1 MRSETAQLI
10 KLQDYK
16 ETPYA
21 IDSVSLVF
29 KLKPEATEVV
39 STLTLS
45 RRNGTDAGTPLA
57 LDGDELT
64 LVSVAID
71 GVTLAQ
77 EAYEASATKLIIH
90 NPPAD
95 KFQLE
100 VVTNVNPTAN
110 TKLEGLYLSKGIYCT
125 QCEAEGFRRITYYY
139 DRPDVLSVFTTRVE
153 ADKASNPILLSNG
166 NPQETGDIADTDR
179 HFAVWHDP
187 HPKPAY
193 LFALVAGD
201 LACTSEKYT
210 TASGKPVDLNIYV
223 EKGNEDRTG
232 WSMDSLIRSMRW
244 DEKVFGCEYD
254 LDVFNIVAV
263 SAFNMGAME
272 NKGLNIF
279 NDKYILAD
287 SDTATDT
294 DYEGIETVVAHEYFH
309 NWTGNR
315 ITCREWFQLCLK
327 EGLTVF
333 RDQEFSSDERSRP
346 VKRIADVIRL
356 KSRQFPEDQGPLSHP
371 VRPTEYK
378 EINNF
383 YTATVYDKGA
393 ELVRMI
399 KTILGADGFRKGMDL
414 YFERHDGDASTIEDF
429 ISCFEDANAFDLTQF
444 SLWYH
449 QSGTPVV
456 KASGSYDADA
466 KTYTLDL
473 EQINAPTPG
482 QTEKKPFFIPVHFG
496 LVGPNGDDLAY
507 SSVEGAQV
515 DGDLLC
521 LSENKHT
528 VVFHGIGSKPVPS
541 LLREFSAPVKL
552 ETGLS
557 REEHIFLMRHDVDP
571 FNRWQAAQTL
581 MTELL
586 IELTNGV
593 EPAGKEAF
601 IEALGHM
608 AADES
613 LDHAFRGFGLM
624 LPSEQAIAL
633 EIGKD
638 VDTDAIGN
646 ARDAFSKDIG
656 VTLYDIFKRLYDELE
671 MPATFSP
678 DAISAG
684 KRALKLRCLSYLG
697 AAQIAESAALAKAH
711 FDNAD
716 NMSDRMGALTI
727 LMIWQLAGAQ
737 EALKAF
743 EERHK
748 DTALAMDKWLSI
760 AARAPSEDSVAAIR
774 TLTEHPAFSWDN
786 PNRIYAL
793 IGGFLGGNTRGFHA
807 VDGSGYNY
815 LAEIT
820 LQLDKTNPQVA
831 SRMVKSFGNWRS
843 MNAARREKAKAAL
856 QGILEADQQLSTDV
870 KEIVEL
876 CLD

>member
-1 MRSETAQLI
+1 M
-10 KLQDYK
+10 
-16 ETPYA
+16 
-21 IDSVSLVF
+21 
-29 KLKPEATEVV
+29 
-39 STLTLS
+39 
-45 RRNGTDAGTPLA
+45 
-57 LDGDELT
+57 
-64 LVSVAID
+64 
-71 GVTLAQ
+71 
-77 EAYEASATKLIIH
+77 
-90 NPPAD
+90 
-95 KFQLE
+95 
-100 VVTNVNPTAN
+100 
-110 TKLEGLYLSKGIYCT
+110 
-125 QCEAEGFRRITYYY
+125 
-139 DRPDVLSVFTTRVE
+139 
-153 ADKASNPILLSNG
+153 
-166 NPQETGDIADTDR
+166 
-179 HFAVWHDP
+179 
-187 HPKPAY
+187 
-193 LFALVAGD
+193 
-201 LACTSEKYT
+201 
-210 TASGKPVDLNIYV
+210 
-223 EKGNEDRTG
+223 
-232 WSMDSLIRSMRW
+232 
-244 DEKVFGCEYD
+244 
-254 LDVFNIVAV
+254 
-263 SAFNMGAME
+263 
-272 NKGLNIF
+272 
-279 NDKYILAD
+279 
-287 SDTATDT
+287 
-294 DYEGIETVVAHEYFH
+294 
-309 NWTGNR
+309 
-315 ITCREWFQLCLK
+315 
-327 EGLTVF
+327 
-333 RDQEFSSDERSRP
+333 
-346 VKRIADVIRL
+346 
-356 KSRQFPEDQGPLSHP
+356 
-371 VRPTEYK
+371 
-378 EINNF
+378 
-383 YTATVYDKGA
+383 
-393 ELVRMI
+393 
-399 KTILGADGFRKGMDL
+399 
-414 YFERHDGDASTIEDF
+414 
-429 ISCFEDANAFDLTQF
+429 
-444 SLWYH
+444 
-449 QSGTPVV
+449 
-456 KASGSYDADA
+456 
-466 KTYTLDL
+466 
-473 EQINAPTPG
+473 
-482 QTEKKPFFIPVHFG
+482 
-496 LVGPNGDDLAY
+496 
-507 SSVEGAQV
+507 EGAQV

-557 REEHIFLMRHDVDP
+557 REEHIFLMRHDADP

-646 ARDAFSKDIG
+646 ARDAFSKEIG
-656 VTLYDIFKRLYDELE
+656 VTLYDTFKRLYDQLE

-697 AAQIAESAALAKAH
+697 AAQTAESAALAKAH

-727 LMIWQLAGAQ
+727 LVIWQLAGAQ

-831 SRMVKSFGNWRS
+831 SRMVKSFGNWRN

>member
-1 MRSETAQLI
+1 MKPKAGQLI
-10 KLQDYK
+10 KLSDYRA
-16 ETPYA
+16 TPYS
-21 IDSVSLVF
+21 IDAVSLVV
-29 KLKPEATEVV
+29 KLDPEATEII
-39 STLTLS
+39 STLSLS
-45 RRNGTDAGTPLA
+45 RGADTEAGTPLE
-57 LDGDELT
+57 LDGDELSF
-64 LVSVAID
+64 VSASID
-71 GVTLAQ
+71 GTVLSTGSF
-77 EAYEASATKLIIH
+77 EATADKLIIH
-90 NPPAD
+90 NPPAEP
-95 KFQLE
+95 FSLQ
-100 VVTNVNPTAN
+100 VVTKINPKAN
-110 TKLEGLYLSKGIYCT
+110 TQLMGLYLSEGIFCT

-139 DRPDVLSVFTTRVE
+139 DRPDVLSVFTTRIE
-153 ADKASNPILLSNG
+153 ADKSAYPILLGNG
-166 NPQETGDIADTDR
+166 NPTESGAVEGTEC

-201 LACTSEKYT
+201 LSCISQKYT
-210 TASGKPVDLNIYV
+210 TASGNPVDLNIFV
-223 EKGNEDRTG
+223 EKGNENRAD

-244 DEKVFGCEYD
+244 DEKVFGREYD

-346 VKRIADVIRL
+346 VKRIVDVIRL
-356 KSRQFPEDQGPLSHP
+356 KSHQFPEDQGPLSHP

-383 YTATVYDKGA
+383 YTATVYEKGA

-429 ISCFEDANAFDLTQF
+429 IKCFEEVTGHDLTHF

-449 QSGTPVV
+449 QSGTPVL
-456 KASGSYDADA
+456 KANGVYDEAT
-466 KTYTLDL
+466 KTFTLEL
-473 EQINAPTPG
+473 EQETAPTPG
-482 QTEKKPFFIPVHFG
+482 QDEKTPFFIPVRFG
-496 LVGPNGDDLAY
+496 LVGPNGDDLAFT
-507 SSVEGAQV
+507 SVEGAQV
-515 DGDLLC
+515 DNDLLL
-521 LSENKHT
+521 LSEAKQS

-541 LLREFSAPVKL
+541 LLREFSAPVRL
-552 ETGLS
+552 ETNLS
-557 REEHIFLMRHDVDP
+557 REEQIFLMRHDTDP
-571 FNRWQAAQTL
+571 FNRWQATQTL

-586 IELTNGV
+586 IELTNGT
-593 EPAGKEAF
+593 EPEGKAAF

-608 AADES
+608 AEDEN

-624 LPSEQAIAL
+624 LPSEQHIAL

-638 VDTDAIGN
+638 VDTDAIGD
-646 ARDAFSKDIG
+646 ARDAFSKEIG
-656 VTLYDIFKRLYDELE
+656 QALYGTFKRIYDAME

-678 DAISAG
+678 DALSAG
-684 KRALKLRCLSYLG
+684 KRSLKLRCLSYLG
-697 AAQIAESAALAKAH
+697 AAQTEESAALAKSH

-716 NMSDRMGALTI
+716 NMTDRIGALTV
-727 LMIWQLAGAQ
+727 LVIWQLAGAHD
-737 EALKAF
+737 ALKAF
-743 EERHK
+743 EKRHQ
-748 DTALAMDKWLSI
+748 DTALAMDQWLSL
-760 AARAPSEDSVAAIR
+760 AARAPCEDAIAAIR
-774 TLTEHPAFSWDN
+774 TLTEHPAFSWDI

-793 IGGFLGGNTRGFHA
+793 IGGFLGGNSRGFHA
-807 VDGSGYNY
+807 ADGSGYDY
-815 LAEIT
+815 IAEIT

-831 SRMVKSFGNWRS
+831 SRMAKSFGTWKN
-843 MNAARREKAKAAL
+843 MNAERRVKAEAAL
-856 QGILEADQQLSTDV
+856 KKILNAEQQLSTDV
-870 KEIVEL
+870 KEIVER

>member
-16 ETPYA
+16 ETPYV
-21 IDSVSLVF
+21 IKNVSLVF
-29 KLKPEATEVV
+29 KLQPEATEVI

-45 RRNGTDAGTPLA
+45 KREGTEAGTALE
-57 LDGDELT
+57 LDGDDLT
-64 LVSVAID
+64 LTSVAID
-71 GVTLAQ
+71 GAALA
-77 EAYEASATKLIIH
+77 ESDYEATPEKLVVH
-90 NPPAD
+90 APPAD
-95 KFQLE
+95 RFQLE
-100 VVTNVNPTAN
+100 VVTKVNPTTN
-110 TKLEGLYLSKGIYCT
+110 TKLEGLYLSQGIYCT

-139 DRPDVLSVFTTRVE
+139 DRPDVLSVFTTRIE
-153 ADKASNPILLSNG
+153 ADKASSPILLGNG
-166 NPQETGDIADTDR
+166 NPQDTGDIEGTDR

-201 LACTSEKYT
+201 LACISEKYT
-210 TASGKPVDLNIYV
+210 TASGTPVDLNIFV
-223 EKGNEDRTG
+223 EKGNEERAD

-244 DEKVFGCEYD
+244 DEKVFGREYD

-287 SDTATDT
+287 SDTATDS

-399 KTILGADGFRKGMDL
+399 KTILGADNFRKGMDL

-429 ISCFEDANAFDLTQF
+429 IKCFEDATQIDLSHF

-456 KASGSYDADA
+456 KAKGSYDEAA
-466 KTYTLDL
+466 KTFTLDL

-482 QTEKKPFFIPVHFG
+482 QDQKKPFFIPIRFG

-507 SSVEGAQV
+507 SSAEGAQV

-521 LSENKHT
+521 LSDNKQT
-528 VVFHGIGSKPVPS
+528 VVFHGIASRPVPS

-552 ETGLS
+552 ETGLP
-557 REEHIFLMRHDVDP
+557 REDQIFLMRHDIDP

-586 IELTNGV
+586 IELTNGS
-593 EPAGKEAF
+593 EPTGKDAF

-608 AADES
+608 AADEN

-646 ARDAFSKDIG
+646 ARDAFSKEIG
-656 VTLYDIFKRLYDELE
+656 VALYDTFKRIYDALE
-671 MPATFSP
+671 MPATFNP
-678 DAISAG
+678 DALSAG
-684 KRALKLRCLSYLG
+684 KRALKLRCLTYI
-697 AAQIAESAALAKAH
+697 AASAGEGSAALAKAH
-711 FDNAD
+711 FDAAD
-716 NMSDRMGALTI
+716 NMTDRISALNC
-727 LMIWQLAGAQ
+727 LVKFELAGAQ
-737 EALKAF
+737 EAMASF
-743 EERHK
+743 EERHNG
-748 DTALAMDKWLSI
+748 TALAMDKWLGVTAS
-760 AARAPSEDSVAAIR
+760 APSKDTIGALR
-774 TLTEHPAFSWDN
+774 TLTEHSAFSWDN

-807 VDGSGYNY
+807 ADGSGYDY

-831 SRMVKSFGNWRS
+831 SRMVKSFGTWKN
-843 MNAARREKAKAAL
+843 MNAERRVKAEAAL
-856 QGILEADQQLSTDV
+856 KRILEADQQLSTDV

-876 CLD
+876 CLN

>member
-10 KLQDYK
+10 RLQDYT
-16 ETPYA
+16 ETPYV
-21 IDSVSLVF
+21 IESVSLIF
-29 KLKPEATEVV
+29 KLLPEATEVI
-39 STLTLS
+39 STLTIS
-45 RRNGTDAGTPLA
+45 KRDGTEDGAPLE

-64 LVSVAID
+64 LISAAID
-71 GVTLAQ
+71 GVLLA
-77 EAYEASATKLIIH
+77 EDAFEASTDKLTVH
-90 NPPAD
+90 APPAER
-95 KFQLE
+95 FQLE
-100 VVTNVNPTAN
+100 VITKVNPTTNA
-110 TKLEGLYLSKGIYCT
+110 KLEGLYLSQGIYCT

-139 DRPDVLSVFTTRVE
+139 DRPDVLSVFTTRIE
-153 ADKASNPILLSNG
+153 ADKATNPILLGNG
-166 NPQETGDIADTDR
+166 NPQDAGDIEGTDR

-201 LACTSEKYT
+201 LACISEKYT
-210 TASGKPVDLNIYV
+210 TASGTPVDLNIFV
-223 EKGNEDRTG
+223 EKGNEDRAD
-232 WSMDSLIRSMRW
+232 WSMDSLVRSMRW
-244 DEKVFGCEYD
+244 DEKVFGREYD
-254 LDVFNIVAV
+254 LEVFNIVAV

-279 NDKYILAD
+279 NDKFILAD

-294 DYEGIETVVAHEYFH
+294 DYESIETVVAHEYFH

-399 KTILGADGFRKGMDL
+399 KTILGADNFRKGMDL
-414 YFERHDGDASTIEDF
+414 YFKRHDGDASTIEDF
-429 ISCFEDANAFDLTQF
+429 LKCFEDATKIDLSHF

-456 KASGSYDADA
+456 KAKGSYDEAA
-466 KTYTLDL
+466 KTFTLEL

-482 QTEKKPFFIPVHFG
+482 QDQKKPFFIPIRFG

-507 SSVEGAQV
+507 SNAEGAQV

-521 LSENKHT
+521 LSENKQT
-528 VVFHGIGSKPVPS
+528 VVFHGIGSRPVPS

-557 REEHIFLMRHDVDP
+557 REDQIFLMRHDIDP

-581 MTELL
+581 MTDLL
-586 IELTNGV
+586 IELTNGA
-593 EPAGKEAF
+593 EPTGKDAF

-608 AADES
+608 AEDEN

-638 VDTDAIGN
+638 VDADAIGD
-646 ARDAFSKDIG
+646 ARNAFSKEIG
-656 VTLYDIFKRLYDELE
+656 VALYDTFKRIYDALE

-678 DAISAG
+678 DALSAG
-684 KRALKLRCLSYLG
+684 KRALKLRCLSYL
-697 AAQIAESAALAKAH
+697 AASNSEGSATLAKAH
-711 FDNAD
+711 FDAAD
-716 NMSDRMGALTI
+716 NMTDRISALNC
-727 LMIWQLAGAQ
+727 LVKFKLAGAQ
-737 EALKAF
+737 EAMASF

-748 DTALAMDKWLSI
+748 DTALAMDKWLGV
-760 AARAPSEDSVAAIR
+760 AASAPSKDTIGALR

-807 VDGSGYNY
+807 ADGSGYDY

-820 LQLDKTNPQVA
+820 LQLDKINPQVA
-831 SRMVKSFGNWRS
+831 SRMVKSFGSWKN
-843 MNAARREKAKAAL
+843 MNAERRVKAEAAL
-856 QGILEADQQLSTDV
+856 KRILAADQQLSTDV

>member
-1 MRSETAQLI
+1 MRFESAQLI
-10 KLQDYK
+10 KLEDYK
-16 ETPYA
+16 ETPYS
-21 IDSVSLVF
+21 IKTVSLVF
-29 KLKPEATEVV
+29 KLHAEATEVI

-45 RRNGTDAGTPLA
+45 PREGSVAGAPLE

-64 LVSVAID
+64 LVSLKLNGDVLDA
-71 GVTLAQ
+71 A
-77 EAYEASATKLIIH
+77 AYSASADKLVVTS
-90 NPPAD
+90 PPAEE
-95 KFQLE
+95 FELE
-100 VVTNVNPTAN
+100 VITQLNPTAN
-110 TKLEGLYLSKGIYCT
+110 TQLMGLYLSQGIYCT

-139 DRPDVLSVFTTRVE
+139 DRPDVLSVFTTRIE
-153 ADKASNPILLSNG
+153 ADKATNPILLGNG
-166 NPQETGDIADTDR
+166 NPQETGDLDGTDR

-193 LFALVAGD
+193 LFALVGGD
-201 LACTSEKYT
+201 LSCISQKYT

-223 EKGNEDRTG
+223 EKGNENRAG

-244 DEKVFGCEYD
+244 DEKVFGREYD

-287 SDTATDT
+287 SDTATDG

-429 ISCFEDANAFDLTQF
+429 ITCFEEANSTDLSHF

-449 QSGTPVV
+449 QSGTPQL
-456 KASGSYDADA
+456 KANGSYDEAA
-466 KTYTLDL
+466 KTFTLEL
-473 EQINAPTPG
+473 EQTTPPTPG
-482 QTEKKPFFIPVHFG
+482 QAEKKPFFIPIRFG
-496 LVGPNGDDLAY
+496 LVGPDGDDLEFTK
-507 SSVEGAQV
+507 VEGADV
-515 DGDLLC
+515 KGDLLC
-521 LSENKHT
+521 LTQAKQT
-528 VVFHGIGSKPVPS
+528 LVFHGVGARPVPS
-541 LLREFSAPVKL
+541 LLREFSAPLKL
-552 ETGLS
+552 DSNLS
-557 REEHIFLMRHDVDP
+557 REDQIFLMRHDIDP
-571 FNRWQAAQTL
+571 FNRWQSAQVL
-581 MTELL
+581 MTQML
-586 IELTNGV
+586 IEMTNGNI
-593 EPAGKEAF
+593 PAGKEAF

-608 AADES
+608 AEDDT
-613 LDHAFRGFGLM
+613 LDHAFRGFGLP
-624 LPSEQAIAL
+624 LPTEQDIAL

-638 VDTDAIGN
+638 VDTDAIGS
-646 ARDAFSKDIG
+646 ARDALVMEIG
-656 VTLYDIFKRLYDELE
+656 IALYDSFKRIYDSLE
-671 MPATFSP
+671 MPAVFSP
-678 DAISAG
+678 DALSAG
-684 KRALKLRCLSYLG
+684 KRTFKLRCLSYMAASGKQEG
-697 AAQIAESAALAKAH
+697 AELTKAH
-711 FDNAD
+711 FDAAD
-716 NMSDRMGALTI
+716 NMTDRMGALII
-727 LMIWQLAGAQ
+727 LVVLNLAGAN
-737 EALKAF
+737 EALKSF
-743 EERHK
+743 EKRHQG
-748 DTALAMDKWLSI
+748 TALAMDKWLHT
-760 AARAPSEDSVAAIR
+760 AARAPREDPIAAIR

-786 PNRIYAL
+786 PNRIYSL

-807 VDGSGYNY
+807 ADGSGYDY

-820 LQLDKTNPQVA
+820 LLLDKTNPQVA
-831 SRMVKSFGNWRS
+831 SRMVKSFGSWKN
-843 MNAARREKAKAAL
+843 MNAERRVKAEAAL
-856 QGILEADQQLSTDV
+856 KRILGAYQQLSTDV
-870 KEIVEL
+870 KEIVER
-876 CLD
+876 CLN

>member
-1 MRSETAQLI
+1 MQSNTAQLI
-10 KLQDYK
+10 KLTDYE
-16 ETPYA
+16 ETPYV
-21 IDSVSLVF
+21 IETVSLVF
-29 KLKPEATEVV
+29 KLHAEATEVV
-39 STLTLS
+39 STLSLHPRARTP
-45 RRNGTDAGTPLA
+45 AGTALE
-57 LDGDELT
+57 LDGDELKLLSIKLNGT
-64 LVSVAID
+64 PLEDDAYDAAPDKLVV
-71 GVTLAQ
+71 
-77 EAYEASATKLIIH
+77 H
-90 NPPAD
+90 NPPTEPF
-95 KFQLE
+95 KLE
-100 VVTNVNPTAN
+100 ITTQINPAAN
-110 TKLEGLYLSKGIYCT
+110 TRLMGLYLSDGIYCT

-139 DRPDVLSVFTTRVE
+139 DRPDALSVFTTRIE
-153 ADKASNPILLSNG
+153 ADKASNPILLGNG
-166 NPQETGDIADTDR
+166 NPQETGRIDGTDR

-201 LACTSEKYT
+201 LTCISEKYT

-223 EKGNEDRTG
+223 EKGNEQRAG
-232 WSMDSLIRSMRW
+232 WSMDSLVRSMRW
-244 DEKVFGCEYD
+244 DEKTFGREYD

-279 NDKYILAD
+279 NDKYILAN
-287 SDTATDT
+287 SETATDL

-346 VKRIADVIRL
+346 VKRIADVVRL

-429 ISCFEDANAFDLTQF
+429 IKCFEEANDTDLSHF

-449 QSGTPVV
+449 QSGTPHL
-456 KASGSYDADA
+456 KASSSYDEAA
-466 KTYTLDL
+466 KTFTLEL
-473 EQINAPTPG
+473 EQTTPATPG
-482 QTEKKPFFIPVHFG
+482 QPEKEPFFIPVRFG
-496 LVGPNGDDLAY
+496 LVGPNGEDIAY
-507 SSVEGAQV
+507 SKAEGARV

-521 LSENKHT
+521 LTERKQT

-552 ETGLS
+552 EAGLN
-557 REEHIFLMRHDVDP
+557 RHEQIFLMRHDIDP

-581 MTELL
+581 MSEML
-586 IELTNGV
+586 IEMTNGDI
-593 EPAGKEAF
+593 PAGKDAF
-601 IEALGHM
+601 ISALANM
-608 AADES
+608 AEDEN

-624 LPSEQAIAL
+624 LPSEKDIAL

-638 VDTDAIGN
+638 VDTDAIGA
-646 ARDAFSKDIG
+646 ARDAFAKEIG
-656 VTLYDIFKRLYDELE
+656 ASLYDTFERIYSAIEVSE
-671 MPATFSP
+671 TFSP
-678 DAISAG
+678 DAASAG
-684 KRALKLRCLSYLG
+684 KRSLKLRCLYYM
-697 AAQIAESAALAKAH
+697 AASGIEGSAALTKAH
-711 FDNAD
+711 FDAAD
-716 NMSDRMGALTI
+716 NMTDRMGALNLLVTWN
-727 LMIWQLAGAQ
+727 LEGAKDGLQ
-737 EALKAF
+737 AF
-743 EERHK
+743 EKRHQG
-748 DTALAMDKWLSI
+748 TALAMDKWLSI
-760 AARAPSEDSVAAIR
+760 AAGAPNEDAVSTIR
-774 TLTEHPAFSWDN
+774 TLTEHPAFSWDI
-786 PNRIYAL
+786 PNRVYSL
-793 IGGFLGGNTRGFHA
+793 IGGFLGSNTRGFHKA
-807 VDGSGYNY
+807 DGSGYDY

-820 LQLDKTNPQVA
+820 LHLDKNNPQVA
-831 SRMVKSFGNWRS
+831 SRLVKSFGSWKN
-843 MNAARREKAKAAL
+843 MNAERRVKAKAAL
-856 QGILEADQQLSTDV
+856 ERILNADQQLSTDV
-870 KEIVEL
+870 KEIVER

>member
-1 MRSETAQLI
+1 MKPEAGQLI
-10 KLQDYK
+10 KLSDYRA
-16 ETPYA
+16 TSYS
-21 IDSVSLVF
+21 IDAVSLVV
-29 KLKPEATEVV
+29 KLDPEATEVI
-39 STLTLS
+39 STLSLS
-45 RRNGTDAGTPLA
+45 RGADTEAGTPLE
-57 LDGDELT
+57 LDGDELSF
-64 LVSVAID
+64 VSASID
-71 GVTLAQ
+71 GTVLSAGSF
-77 EAYEASATKLIIH
+77 EATADKLIIH
-90 NPPAD
+90 NPPAEPFSLQVIT
-95 KFQLE
+95 KI
-100 VVTNVNPTAN
+100 NPKAN
-110 TKLEGLYLSKGIYCT
+110 TQLMGLYLSEGIFCT

-139 DRPDVLSVFTTRVE
+139 DRPDVLSVFTTRIE
-153 ADKASNPILLSNG
+153 ADKSAYPILLGNG
-166 NPQETGDIADTDR
+166 NPTESGAIEGTER

-201 LACTSEKYT
+201 LSCISQKYT
-210 TASGKPVDLNIYV
+210 TASGNPVDLNIFV
-223 EKGNEDRTG
+223 EKGNENRAD

-244 DEKVFGCEYD
+244 DEKVFGREYD

-333 RDQEFSSDERSRP
+333 RDQEFSSDERSRL

-383 YTATVYDKGA
+383 YTATVYEKGA

-429 ISCFEDANAFDLTQF
+429 IKCFEEVTGHDLTHF

-449 QSGTPVV
+449 QSGTPVL
-456 KASGSYDADA
+456 KANGVYDEAA
-466 KTYTLDL
+466 KTFTLEL
-473 EQINAPTPG
+473 EQETAPTPG
-482 QTEKKPFFIPVHFG
+482 QDEKKPFFIPVRFG
-496 LVGPNGDDLAY
+496 LVGPNGDDLAFT
-507 SSVEGAQV
+507 SVEGAQV
-515 DGDLLC
+515 DNGLLL
-521 LSENKHT
+521 LSEAKQS
-528 VVFHGIGSKPVPS
+528 VVFHGIGSKPVSS
-541 LLREFSAPVKL
+541 LLREFSAPVRL
-552 ETGLS
+552 ETNMS
-557 REEHIFLMRHDVDP
+557 REEQIFLMRHDTDP
-571 FNRWQAAQTL
+571 FNRWQATQTL

-586 IELTNGV
+586 IELTNGT
-593 EPAGKEAF
+593 EPEGKAAF

-608 AADES
+608 AEDEN

-624 LPSEQAIAL
+624 LPSEQHIAL

-638 VDTDAIGN
+638 VDTDAIGH
-646 ARDAFSKDIG
+646 ARDAFSKEIG
-656 VTLYDIFKRLYDELE
+656 QALYGTFKRIYDAME

-678 DAISAG
+678 DALSAG
-684 KRALKLRCLSYLG
+684 KRSLKLRCLSYLG
-697 AAQIAESAALAKAH
+697 AAQTEESAALAKSH

-716 NMSDRMGALTI
+716 NMTDRIGALTV
-727 LMIWQLAGAQ
+727 LVIWQLAGAHD
-737 EALKAF
+737 ALKAF
-743 EERHK
+743 EKRHQ
-748 DTALAMDKWLSI
+748 DTALAMDQWLSL
-760 AARAPSEDSVAAIR
+760 AARAPCEDAIAAIR
-774 TLTEHPAFSWDN
+774 TLTEHPAFSWDI

-793 IGGFLGGNTRGFHA
+793 IGGFLGGNSRGFHA
-807 VDGSGYNY
+807 ADGSGYDY
-815 LAEIT
+815 IAEIT

-831 SRMVKSFGNWRS
+831 SRMAKSFGTWKN
-843 MNAARREKAKAAL
+843 MNAERRVKAEAAL
-856 QGILEADQQLSTDV
+856 KKILNAEQQLSTDV
-870 KEIVEL
+870 KEIVER

>member
-29 KLKPEATEVV
+29 KLHPEATKVI

-45 RRNGTDAGTPLA
+45 RRDGKDAGTALE

-64 LVSVAID
+64 LFSVAIN
-71 GVTLAQ
+71 GKALTQ
-77 EAYEASATKLIIH
+77 EAYEASANKLVIH
-90 NPPAD
+90 TPPAD
-95 KFQLE
+95 TFKLE
-100 VVTNVNPTAN
+100 IVTKVNPTAN

-153 ADKASNPILLSNG
+153 ADKASNPVLLSNG
-166 NPQETGDIADTDR
+166 NPQEAGDIEGTDR

-210 TASGKPVDLNIYV
+210 TASGKPVDLNIFV
-223 EKGNEDRTG
+223 EKGNEDRTD
-232 WSMDSLIRSMRW
+232 WAMDSLIRSMRW
-244 DEKVFGCEYD
+244 DEKVFGREYD

-429 ISCFEDANAFDLTQF
+429 IKCFEDANTLDLTQF

-456 KASGSYDADA
+456 KASGTYDAAA

-473 EQINAPTPG
+473 AQINTPTPG
-482 QTEKKPFFIPVHFG
+482 QAEKKPFFIPVRFG

-521 LSENKHT
+521 LSTNRHS

-557 REEHIFLMRHDVDP
+557 REDQIFLMRHDVDP

-586 IELTNGV
+586 IELTNGE

-608 AADES
+608 AADDS

-638 VDTDAIGN
+638 VDTDAIGD
-646 ARDAFSKDIG
+646 ARDAFSKEIG
-656 VTLYDIFKRLYDELE
+656 VTLYDTFKRLYDELE
-671 MPATFSP
+671 MPAAFSP
-678 DAISAG
+678 DAVSAG
-684 KRALKLRCLSYLG
+684 KRALKLRCLSYLA
-697 AAQIAESAALAKAH
+697 AAQTEESAALTKAH

-727 LMIWQLAGAQ
+727 LVVWQLAGAQ
-737 EALKAF
+737 DAHKAF
-743 EERHK
+743 EERYK

-774 TLTEHPAFSWDN
+774 TLTEHAAFSWGN

-807 VDGSGYNY
+807 ADGSGYNY

-831 SRMVKSFGNWRS
+831 SRMVKSFGSWKN
-843 MNAARREKAKAAL
+843 MNAERRVKAKAAL

>member
-10 KLQDYK
+10 KLEDYK
-16 ETPYA
+16 ETPYV
-21 IDSVSLVF
+21 IENVSLVF
-29 KLKPEATEVV
+29 KLQPEATEVI

-45 RRNGTDAGTPLA
+45 RREGTETGAPLE
-57 LDGDELT
+57 LDGDDLT
-64 LVSVAID
+64 LVSIAID
-71 GVTLAQ
+71 GAALAE
-77 EAYEASATKLIIH
+77 EAYEASPKKLVVH
-90 NPPAD
+90 TPPAD
-95 KFQLE
+95 TFKLE
-100 VVTNVNPTAN
+100 VVTKVNPTTN
-110 TKLEGLYLSKGIYCT
+110 TKLEGLYLSQGIYCT

-139 DRPDVLSVFTTRVE
+139 DRPDVLSVFTTRIE
-153 ADKASNPILLSNG
+153 ADKASNPILLGNG
-166 NPQETGDIADTDR
+166 NPQDAGDIEGTDR

-223 EKGNEDRTG
+223 EKGNEDRTD

-244 DEKVFGCEYD
+244 DEKVFGREYD

-279 NDKYILAD
+279 NDKFILAD

-429 ISCFEDANAFDLTQF
+429 LKCFEDANKLDLSHF

-449 QSGTPVV
+449 QSGTPFV
-456 KASGSYDADA
+456 KASGSYDEAA
-466 KTYTLDL
+466 KTFTLEL
-473 EQINAPTPG
+473 EQNTAATPG
-482 QTEKKPFFIPVHFG
+482 QDEKKPFFIPIRFG

-507 SSVEGAQV
+507 TNVEGAKV
-515 DGDLLC
+515 DGDLLH
-521 LSENKHT
+521 LIEDKQT
-528 VVFHGIGSKPVPS
+528 VVFHGIGSKPIPS

-552 ETGLS
+552 ESTLS
-557 REEHIFLMRHDVDP
+557 REDQIFLMRHDIDP
-571 FNRWQAAQTL
+571 FNRWQATQTL

-586 IELTNGV
+586 IELTIGE
-593 EPAGKEAF
+593 EPAGKDAF

-608 AADES
+608 AEDEN
-613 LDHAFRGFGLM
+613 LDYAFRGFGLM
-624 LPSEQAIAL
+624 LPSEQDIAL
-633 EIGKD
+633 EIGKE
-638 VDTDAIGN
+638 VDTDAIGK
-646 ARDAFSKDIG
+646 ARDAFSKEIG
-656 VTLYDIFKRLYDELE
+656 VTLYGTFKRIYDAME

-678 DAISAG
+678 DAQSAG

-697 AAQIAESAALAKAH
+697 AAQTEESAVLTKAH

-716 NMSDRMGALTI
+716 NMTDRMGALTV
-727 LMIWQLAGAQ
+727 LVIWQLAGAQ
-737 EALKAF
+737 DALKAF
-743 EERHK
+743 EARHK

-760 AARAPSEDSVAAIR
+760 AARAPSEDAIAAIR

-786 PNRIYAL
+786 PNRIYSL

-807 VDGSGYNY
+807 ADGSGYDY

-831 SRMVKSFGNWRS
+831 SRMAKSFGTWKN
-843 MNAARREKAKAAL
+843 MNAERKVKAEAAL
-856 QGILEADQQLSTDV
+856 KRILAADQQLSTDV